1 MTDPAHAT
9 PPRDPHSGYLTTGHD
24 WNGITELNSP
34 VPRPVWW
41 FLGVT
46 HVAALLII
54 LLWPAI
60 PLWFTAT
67 TGLLGTNQYVE
78 VDAKVAEAIQ
88 ARSVWTDQIAA
99 LPVADIQA
107 DPALMA
113 KVRGTGATLFGT
125 NCAACH
131 GTEAMGGPGF
141 PNLTDADWTWGGS
154 PDEIMETLRVG
165 INVDHPDS
173 RLSQMLAFGHDEIL
187 SRGEVALLVPHVIG
201 LSNPETPTDPAAVA
215 LFSDN
220 CAACHGDDAKG
231 VPDLGAPNLTDDIWL
246 YGGDAASVRETLWNG
261 RQGQMPSWESRLS
274 ETDRKILTLY
284 VLSLGTTTP

>member
-1 MTDPAHAT
+1 MTEPI
-9 PPRDPHSGYLTTGHD
+9 RDPHSGYLTTGHV

-34 VPRPVWW
+34 VPRAVWW

-67 TGLLGTNQYVE
+67 KGLLGTDQHSE
-78 VDAKVAEAIQ
+78 VNAAVAEAVRV
-88 ARSVWTDQIAA
+88 RSAWTDQIAA
-99 LPVADIQA
+99 LPYAAIQA

-113 KVRGTGATLFGT
+113 ITRSTGATLFGT

-131 GTEAMGGPGF
+131 GTVAQGGPGF
-141 PNLTDADWTWGGS
+141 PNLTDADWIWGGD
-154 PDEIMETLRVG
+154 PEAIMETLRVG
-165 INVDHPDS
+165 INVSHPDS
-173 RLSQMLAFGHDEIL
+173 RIAQMLAFGRDEIL
-187 SRGEVALLVPHVIG
+187 SRAEVELLVPYVSG
-201 LSNPETPTDPAAVA
+201 LSDPATIPDPAAVT
-215 LFSDN
+215 LFADN

-231 VPDLGAPNLTDDIWL
+231 LPDVGAPNLTDTIWL
-246 YGGDAASVRETLWNG
+246 YGGDAESVHATLWNG
-261 RQGQMPSWESRLS
+261 RQGQMPAWEGRLS

-284 VLSLGTTTP
+284 VLDLGP